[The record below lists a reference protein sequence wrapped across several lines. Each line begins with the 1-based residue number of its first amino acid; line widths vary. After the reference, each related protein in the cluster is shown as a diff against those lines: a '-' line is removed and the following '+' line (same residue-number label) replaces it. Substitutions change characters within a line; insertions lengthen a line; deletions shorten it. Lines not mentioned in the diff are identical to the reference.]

1 MIYKSY
7 LVEKD
12 NEFFLK
18 NNKVLFYGEN
28 LGLKID
34 FKKKIKICYSK
45 AQFFSLFQEEI
56 LANENNFFNELFSK
70 SLFEDTKVFF
80 IDKADDK
87 ILKLIKEI
95 EERENTQKIFL
106 FSELLDKRSKLRNYF
121 EKSNTLQIIPCY
133 ADNEISLK
141 NILLDKLK
149 GFTGLSAQNLNMII
163 ENCGL
168 DRSKL
173 NNEINKIAVF
183 FENKSIDTNKLETL
197 LNLKINDG
205 FDLLKDQAL
214 LGDKAKTNKLIS
226 ETILENEKNIFYLSV
241 INQRL
246 MKLLEVTEIAKN
258 DNLDTAIGKIK
269 PPIFWKD
276 KTIFNLQARK
286 WNKDK
291 LKRML
296 DQTYEVEL
304 KIKSNSQI
312 SQGLLIKKLLVDM
325 CCTANSS

>member
-1 MIYKSY
+1 MISKSY
-7 LVEKD
+7 LIEK
-12 NEFFLK
+12 NTEFFLK
-18 NNKVLFYGEN
+18 NNIILFYGEN

-34 FKKKIKICYSK
+34 FKKKIKICYPDS
-45 AQFFSLFQEEI
+45 QFFTLFQEEI
-56 LANENNFFNELFSK
+56 LADENNFFNELFNK
-70 SLFEDTKVFF
+70 SLFENTKVFF
-80 IDKADDK
+80 IDQANDK
-87 ILKLIKEI
+87 ILKFIKEI
-95 EERENTQKIFL
+95 DKKENDQKIFL
-106 FSELLDKRSKLRNYF
+106 FADLLDKKSKLRDYF

-141 NILLDKLK
+141 NIILDNLK
-149 GFTGLSAQNLNMII
+149 GFTGLSTKNINMII

-173 NNEINKIAVF
+173 NNEINKITTF
-183 FENKSIDTNKLETL
+183 FENKVIDTNKLETL
-197 LNLKINDG
+197 LNIKVNDG

-214 LGDKAKTNKLIS
+214 IGNKAKTNKLIS

-246 MKLLEVTEIAKN
+246 LKLLEVNKIAK
-258 DNLDTAIGKIK
+258 DHNLDVAIGKLK

-276 KTIFNLQARK
+276 KAIFSLQAQK
-286 WNKDK
+286 WNKGK
-291 LKRML
+291 LKKML

-304 KIKSNSQI
+304 KIKSNSHI

-325 CCTANSS
+325 CCIANS